1 MGGRARTFLSSRGRA
16 LVLCGVVAGAGA
28 FSRVAPPGND
38 VAQLAL
44 ALGDATH
51 QTVEVEGLSWEPSG
65 GTVADALLGRFVLFL
80 GSDRKGGPRDVWRAR
95 VRVSPEGHPISI
107 EDAHDLTLTP
117 LGDDHGL
124 VVRGEHAV
132 FATHAFGQ
140 EQSVTF
146 LDLASE
152 GAQNTATRDSDRA
165 TAWLTNLQ
173 ATGAGAGVARIDV
186 TLDEPARAVRLSLD
200 DAGVTIDLTDD
211 GGRKRRARLDLAKGE
226 LDSAAVGVHADASR
240 HLPKRFVFWAVDTVR
255 AVPWIGPAPIAWLED
270 KTFALRDASRQLSF
284 RFHDA
289 DSTETLAA
297 PLAEG
302 TAPPPSVLDASQT
315 GADAAHWPPPAI
327 RTIWKTSEP
336 GEGEWQSPRLSWMRK
351 VPGVDAQAPSPFYR
365 TFVRPD
371 EERPYAKVLLVAM
384 DMRQLELGM
393 EAGVEDPKP
402 LAGPHGSGRI
412 PRDPQTSTRVVAAF
426 NGAFKTEHGNYGM
439 MVNRRVLLPPQP
451 GAASIV
457 VTRDQRVGLGS
468 WGPTREVSGIRGVA
482 DADIVSFRQNL
493 DALLDN
499 GEINPTKRALWGYT
513 LPGSGTQT
521 ERSGVCV
528 TGDGHLAYAWG
539 EDVSATT
546 LARAMKMA
554 GCVYGMH
561 LDMNPHH
568 TGFLFTTIT
577 DLKARGYRSELLAS
591 KMEISPDRY
600 IEYANKDFFYVM
612 VHDSTPRPLAGV
624 SGWAP
629 DGGAQPAPTWMPG
642 VFAARGEGGVELLDV
657 EPGRAAW
664 RIRAGV
670 HEPDAKTGQSPARE
684 LSDDD
689 AHKVILALGLGVSQE
704 RHPRGLATDGR
715 LVLPMSTGATGV
727 LAAGADGALTILRS
741 SELGP
746 IAAHSDA
753 VELPLLLDDLAVLP
767 PPHEGR
773 DAGPSPVRAALG
785 RTAEG
790 RVLVARGAAPFT
802 SLAEVLKR
810 AGCTRAVALDRGGAA
825 TPSWHRAGTTDPP
838 RAHYDETTLSAIAVP
853 LKPRGFRFE
862 AEANVAQA
870 AVVKAPARP

>member
-1 MGGRARTFLSSRGRA
+1 MGGRAKTYLSSRGRTLA
-16 LVLCGVVAGAGA
+16 LCAA
-28 FSRVAPPGND
+28 FAAAVGLSRVAPPGNELG
-38 VAQLAL
+38 QLTA
-44 ALGDATH
+44 ALGEATH
-51 QTVEVEGLSWEPSG
+51 QSVEVEGLAWEPSG
-65 GTVADALLGRFVLFL
+65 GVLADALVGRFVLFL
-80 GSDRKGGPRDVWRAR
+80 GSDKKGGPRDVWRAR
-95 VRVSPEGHPISI
+95 VRVSPEGHPLAI
-107 EDAHDLTLTP
+107 DDVHDLTGTP

-124 VVRGEHAV
+124 VLRGEHAV

-140 EQSVTF
+140 EQSVTL
-146 LDLASE
+146 LDLSSE
-152 GAQNTATRDSDRA
+152 GAQNTATLDTDRA
-165 TAWLTNLQ
+165 MAWLTNLQ
-173 ATGAGAGVARIDV
+173 TTGAGAGVARVDV
-186 TLDEPARAVRLSLD
+186 TLDEPARTVALALD
-200 DAGVTIDLTDD
+200 DAAVTIDLTDD

-226 LDSAAVGVHADASR
+226 LDAAAVGLHADASR

-284 RFHDA
+284 RLHDA
-289 DSTETLAA
+289 DATQTLAA
-297 PLAEG
+297 APGEG
-302 TAPPPSVLDASQT
+302 AAPPPSVLDTSQT
-315 GADAAHWPPPAI
+315 GADAAHWPPPSI
-327 RTIWKTSEP
+327 RTIWKTPEP
-336 GEGEWQSPRLSWMRK
+336 GEGEWQTPRLPWMRK
-351 VPGVDAQAPSPFYR
+351 VPGASATAPSPFYR

-412 PRDPQTSTRVVAAF
+412 PRDPQIATRVVAAF

-468 WGPTREVSGIRGVA
+468 WGTTKDVSGLRGIA

-528 TGDGHLAYAWG
+528 TDAGHLAYAWG

-546 LARAMKMA
+546 LAKAMKMA

-568 TGFLFTTIT
+568 TGFLFTTIN
-577 DLKARGYRSELLAS
+577 DLKSRAYKSELLAP

-612 VHDSTPRPLAGV
+612 VHDSTPPAIAGV
-624 SGWAP
+624 SAWAP
-629 DGGAQPAPTWMPG
+629 DGGAQPAPVWMPG
-642 VFAARGEGGVELLDV
+642 VFTARGDGGVELFDV
-657 EPGRAAW
+657 EPGRATW
-664 RIRAGV
+664 RIRAGG

-684 LSDDD
+684 LPGDD
-689 AHKVILALGLGVSQE
+689 AHKVILAVGLGVSQE
-704 RHPRGLATDGR
+704 KHPRGLATDGR
-715 LVLPMSTGATGV
+715 LVLPMSGGATGV
-727 LAAGADGALTILRS
+727 LSASADGTLAIVHPA
-741 SELGP
+741 ELGP
-746 IAAHSDA
+746 IAPHSDA
-753 VELPLLLDDLAVLP
+753 VELPLLLDDGALVAA
-767 PPHEGR
+767 PHE
-773 DAGPSPVRAALG
+773 AHPAVVRAALG
-785 RTAEG
+785 RTEGG
-790 RVLVARGAAPFT
+790 RVLFARGGASFA
-802 SLAEVLKR
+802 SLAETLKR
-810 AGCTRAVALDRGGAA
+810 AGCVRAVALDRGGVSEPAL
-825 TPSWHRAGTTDPP
+825 HRAGTADPP
-838 RAHYDETTLSAIAVP
+838 RAHYEETTLSAIAVP

-862 AEANVAQA
+862 PEAKVAQA
-870 AVVKAPARP
+870 TPPR

>member
-1 MGGRARTFLSSRGRA
+1 MGGRARTYLSSRGRVLA
-16 LVLCGVVAGAGA
+16 LSAVAAGAVVL
-28 FSRVAPPGND
+28 SRVAPPESD
-38 VAQLAL
+38 VPHLLL
-44 ALGDATH
+44 ALGEATH
-51 QTVEVEGLSWEPSG
+51 QTVEAEGLAWEPSG
-65 GTVADALLGRFVLFL
+65 GLVADALFGRFVLFL
-80 GSDRKGGPRDVWRAR
+80 GSDKKGGPRDVWRAR

-107 EDAHDLTLTP
+107 EDAHDLTGTP

-124 VVRGEHAV
+124 VLKGRRAV

-140 EQSVTF
+140 EQSVTL

-152 GAQNTATRDSDRA
+152 GAQNTATRPADRA
-165 TAWLTNLQ
+165 MAWVSNFQ
-173 ATGAGAGVARIDV
+173 STGSGDGVARVDV
-186 TLDEPARAVRLSLD
+186 TLDEPARTVALALD
-200 DAGVTIDLTDD
+200 GTGVAMDLVDD
-211 GGRKRRARLDLAKGE
+211 DGRKRRARLDVAKGE
-226 LDSAAVGVHADASR
+226 LTEIAAGLHADAAR

-289 DSTETLAA
+289 DATQTLAA
-297 PLAEG
+297 AEA
-302 TAPPPSVLDASQT
+302 TPPPPSTVLDASQA

-327 RTIWKTSEP
+327 RTIWKTPEV
-336 GEGEWQSPRLSWMRK
+336 GEGEWQVPRLPWMRK
-351 VPGVDAQAPSPFYR
+351 VPSVDEKAPSPFYR

-412 PRDPQTSTRVVAAF
+412 PRDPQISTRVVAAF

-457 VTRDQRVGLGS
+457 VTKDQRVGLGS
-468 WGPTREVSGIRGVA
+468 WGAGREVSGLRGVA

-528 TGDGHLAYAWG
+528 TGAGHLAYAWG

-546 LARAMKMA
+546 LAKAMKMA

-568 TGFLFTTIT
+568 TGFIFTTIHE
-577 DLKARGYRSELLAS
+577 LKGHAYKSELLAP

-600 IEYANKDFFYVM
+600 IEYAPKDFFYVM
-612 VHDSTPRPLAGV
+612 VHDSAPLAVQGA
-624 SGWAP
+624 SAWAP
-629 DGGAQPAPTWMPG
+629 DGGTQPAPAWMPG
-642 VFAARGEGGVELLDV
+642 VFSARAAEIELLDV
-657 EPGRAAW
+657 EPRRAAW

-670 HEPDAKTGQSPARE
+670 REPDAKTGASPARE

-689 AHKVILALGLGVSQE
+689 AHKVVLALGLGVSHE
-704 RHPRGLATDGR
+704 KHPRGLATDGR
-715 LVLPMSTGATGV
+715 LVLPISANATGALTT
-727 LAAGADGALTILRS
+727 GADGALAILRA
-741 SELGP
+741 SELGL

-753 VELPLLLDDLAVLP
+753 AELPLLVDDGKALP
-767 PPHEGR
+767 PPHE
-773 DAGPSPVRAALG
+773 AHPAAVRAALG
-785 RTAEG
+785 TTANG
-790 RVLVARGAAPFT
+790 RVVIARGAASFT
-802 SLAEVLKR
+802 SLADTLVR
-810 AGCTRAVALDRGGAA
+810 AGCVRAVALERGGTAMP
-825 TPSWHRAGTTDPP
+825 TQHRAGTADPP
-838 RAHYDETTLSAIAVP
+838 RARYEETTLSAIAVP

-862 AEANVAQA
+862 SDTKVAA
-870 AVVKAPARP
+870 AR